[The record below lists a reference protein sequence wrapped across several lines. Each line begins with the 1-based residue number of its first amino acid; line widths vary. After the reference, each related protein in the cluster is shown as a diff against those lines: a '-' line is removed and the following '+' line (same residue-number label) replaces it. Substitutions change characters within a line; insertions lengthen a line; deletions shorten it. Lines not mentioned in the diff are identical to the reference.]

1 MKDKLLIY
9 ELDCFNSI
17 FSVDRKIL
25 KKVFSN
31 IIIPRIAYDE
41 LKNKMDN
48 DIVLTIKSLKRS
60 KFVILEDF
68 DISTPEY
75 KLYRKLKDGIE
86 CKCRGKCESA
96 AIIIAKENNLTIL
109 SNHDRDYVQEYDLN
123 RISLFDMLSLAYEKE
138 MINIDEAEII
148 WSTMKLY
155 SKLFANL
162 TFLEY
167 YENVETLNIFE

>member
-41 LKNKMDN
+41 LKSRMD
-48 DIVLTIKSLKRS
+48 DEIILTIKSLKRS

-68 DISTPEY
+68 EISTPEH

-96 AIIIAKENNLTIL
+96 AIIIAKENDLTIL
-109 SNHDRDYVQEYDLN
+109 SNHNGDYVQEYN
-123 RISLFDMLSLAYEKE
+123 IQRISMVDMLSTAYNKQL
-138 MINIDEAEII
+138 IDIDEAELL
-148 WSTMKLY
+148 WSNMRLY
-155 SKLFANL
+155 TKIVTKKSFVQ
-162 TFLEY
+162 Y
-167 YENVETLNIFE
+167 YNDMET